1 MSWRRVVDGTTVCLV
16 DEATVAELLAAEVV
30 RAIWDEKRQAY
41 RLVVEGREVGSVSLA
56 GSGWETTWC
65 RLGGNRTRDGVRLA
79 LRQEPPPAD
88 PVMSRAVRAALR
100 EDILAPWRPQ
110 DLPPTRH

>member
-1 MSWRRVVDGTTVCLV
+1 VSWQRVVDGSELRLV
-16 DEATVAELLAAEVV
+16 DGPTWDELAVTEGL
-30 RAIWDEKRQAY
+30 RAVWDEKRQAY
-41 RLVVEGREVGSVSLA
+41 RLLADDREVGAVIAS
-56 GSGWETTWC
+56 GKGWETAWC
-65 RLGGNRTRDGVRLA
+65 GLRPGRSRDGVRLA

>member
-1 MSWRRVVDGTTVCLV
+1 MSFWRVVDGSAARLV
-16 DEATVAELLAAEVV
+16 DQATVDELTAAEQV
-30 RAIWDEKRQAY
+30 RAAWDEKRQAF
-41 RLVVEGREVGSVSLA
+41 RLTVECREVGSVVLA
-56 GSGWETTWC
+56 GPGWETAWC
-65 RLGGNRTRDGVRLA
+65 ELRPGRSRDGVRLA

-88 PVMSRAVRAALR
+88 PVMTRAVRAALR